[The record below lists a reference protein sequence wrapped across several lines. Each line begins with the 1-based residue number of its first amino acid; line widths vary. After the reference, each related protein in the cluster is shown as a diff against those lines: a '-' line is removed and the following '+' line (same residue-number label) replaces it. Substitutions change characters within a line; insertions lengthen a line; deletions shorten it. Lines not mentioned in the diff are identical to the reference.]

1 MNMLSSTDGKV
12 EEKIV
17 KKSQDKAII
26 IESDMEDDMLTA
38 ALDII
43 EKNSYYI
50 KTISNQELA
59 QKLKEE
65 FENKY
70 YPTWICIVGKSFGS
84 KVNAQK
90 GHYLCFRIEN
100 KTIIL
105 PATNMRKL
113 RIRETNGITNPM
125 KKLIFC

>member
-1 MNMLSSTDGKV
+1 MNSQDGKL
-12 EEKIV
+12 EEKPI
-17 KKSQDKAII
+17 KKNLDKAII
-26 IESDMEDDMLTA
+26 IESDMEDDMLTF

-43 EKNSYYI
+43 EKNSYYF

-70 YPTWICIVGKSFGS
+70 YPTWISIVGKSFGS
-84 KVNAQK
+84 KLNAQK
-90 GHYLCFRIEN
+90 GHYLCFKIEN

-105 PATNMRKL
+105 YK
-113 RIRETNGITNPM
+113 
-125 KKLIFC
+125 FH